1 VSGSTQTTSKT
12 RAYDRTSER
21 TEVQS
26 DPIGLAGGI
35 NTYAYVNGNPLAFV
49 DPDGLDACVVS
60 FHDMPIEYAAGQTS
74 TWLGGH
80 AGALGFDGR
89 GVTRYYEYGRYMP
102 NSRGTIGE
110 QLPADQ
116 GNFRRIG
123 VPDLKIGPDG
133 RPTPESLAALREAL
147 SREAGKGTPATLTC
161 DKDADEKKVYD
172 YLEQLARD
180 KNRRRYSWNPL
191 SPNQCRTVARDAV
204 RAGRP

>member
-1 VSGSTQTTSKT
+1 
-12 RAYDRTSER
+12 
-21 TEVQS
+21 
-26 DPIGLAGGI
+26 
-35 NTYAYVNGNPLAFV
+35 
-49 DPDGLDACVVS
+49 
-60 FHDMPIEYAAGQTS
+60 MPIEYAAGQTS

-80 AGALGFDGR
+80 AGALGFDSR

-123 VPDLKIGPDG
+123 VPNLKIGPDG
-133 RPTPESLAALREAL
+133 RPTPESLAALKEAL

-161 DKDADEKKVYD
+161 DKDADEKRVYE

-191 SPNQCRTVARDAV
+191 SPNQCKTVARDAV